1 MILHLEQCVWRG
13 VVHHLFWRQPVL
25 GEFEGRLRTVVG
37 NMVQGLEVQYQSIS
51 TQLGKKTRTD
61 PCAGRQALSVF
72 QGSFAAHSTCKGLGN
87 FKLSCAAKGF
97 VGSIVTAGNEAE
109 ELVQGKSSLT
119 ALHANGC
126 SAIMERMFVD
136 SEGKQNKYLVSCYYE
151 DPDGEGDGIFDDDD
165 GKLMLQ

>member
-1 MILHLEQCVWRG
+1 MRFTITIFAML
-13 VVHHLFWRQPVL
+13 
-25 GEFEGRLRTVVG
+25 
-37 NMVQGLEVQYQSIS
+37 
-51 TQLGKKTRTD
+51 
-61 PCAGRQALSVF
+61 F

-119 ALHANGC
+119 ALHASGC

-165 GKLMLQ
+165 GKLICSNDRFERKGSVNIKVSKYDSDDDNDHDSDGEGLLYLYGTGSSKTSLESWTDDCTLTFR